1 MAGDLLVSLEQQS
14 VELGRL
20 ALSRAHKP
28 EPAVSTLLLLKADKV
43 HLCRSRSRKRMS
55 YYEDGRHRTGLHRD
69 RPSDPNRTGT
79 APGQTK
85 YTCAGAAA
93 GRGCHT
99 MKMGGIGPV
108 CTGPPIGPEQDRDRP
123 WVVSDFHRSQ
133 EIVLPT
139 FCHNPANSEERRFNT
154 LDVRRIVLQ
163 YLDQT
168 RAFRIDHNLFVH
180 PSGQNKGQRDNLHM
194 PSWKVPR
201 NRINAPFQQ
210 CGHCVR
216 TPEVCALRLAQF
228 FQRYVIPPKARELKK
243 LKQQKFDLETRI
255 RAEELSTDDIAPEHL
270 TIEKLTE
277 IIEKLKNEI
286 KKEKVAHHNNS
297 LLLRRQVLQIYN
309 AIRNKLS
316 EKTPESQMIYE
327 TMKHTRGL
335 CDQIQAL
342 KKESRMLA
350 EQMIDIRHQRMQLK
364 ETCTTLMAEL
374 RVMKEE
380 QNNDLAQLDNPE
392 FKKTRDYIK
401 KETDTVTVLQNVFQS
416 GEEDQARGSSNHP
429 NRTGLAQTY
438 MRLILS
444 SGVNWAEDP
453 NLKEILLKMGEKNPP
468 CS

>member
-1 MAGDLLVSLEQQS
+1 MARAQAVEEQRADMAGDLLVSLEQQS

-28 EPAVSTLLLLKADKV
+28 EPAVSTLLLLK
-43 HLCRSRSRKRMS
+43 
-55 YYEDGRHRTGLHRD
+55 
-69 RPSDPNRTGT
+69 
-79 APGQTK
+79 
-85 YTCAGAAA
+85 
-93 GRGCHT
+93 
-99 MKMGGIGPV
+99 
-108 CTGPPIGPEQDRDRP
+108 
-123 WVVSDFHRSQ
+123 
-133 EIVLPT
+133 
-139 FCHNPANSEERRFNT
+139 
-154 LDVRRIVLQ
+154 
-163 YLDQT
+163 
-168 RAFRIDHNLFVH
+168 
-180 PSGQNKGQRDNLHM
+180 
-194 PSWKVPR
+194 
-201 NRINAPFQQ
+201 
-210 CGHCVR
+210 
-216 TPEVCALRLAQF
+216 
-228 FQRYVIPPKARELKK
+228 ELKK

-297 LLLRRQVLQIYN
+297 LLLRRLQIYN

-401 KETDTVTVLQNVFQS
+401 KETDTVTVLQNVFQ
-416 GEEDQARGSSNHP
+416 
-429 NRTGLAQTY
+429 
-438 MRLILS
+438 RLILS